1 MKNLF
6 IFLSIFVICL
16 IAFFDA
22 RERFQ
27 QLDEISA
34 NTPAQVEMKQ
44 MINKPEKQMKKDEI
58 ENGNT
63 LQNSQNKIKPTD
75 NFRQNQLENVE
86 KRRDTINNQI
96 P

>member
-27 QLDEISA
+27 QLNEISA

>member
-1 MKNLF
+1 MKKMF
-6 IFLSIFVICL
+6 IYLSVFVICL

-58 ENGNT
+58 ENSNT

>member
-1 MKNLF
+1 M
-6 IFLSIFVICL
+6 

-58 ENGNT
+58 ENNNT

>member
-1 MKNLF
+1 M
-6 IFLSIFVICL
+6 

-22 RERFQ
+22 RDRFQ

-58 ENGNT
+58 ENSNI